1 MSKVH
6 RVHHGTFGHVCV
18 LELTGELVTHAHSSA
33 NVSFWLGGSATQVS
47 INGVPVGHD
56 AESAAI
62 IDCFVPH
69 RVMVADCA
77 TPAQTLSFYLEPEW
91 LAQVMPAHLP
101 GSFSHLDTEIS
112 PLLRD
117 ELWALRDMLLAD
129 SIDEIELDCALVAF
143 LKRALMSSRNAET
156 EDARGAHKVR
166 DFRLRKALALMRE
179 NVARDLDME
188 TVARMSGLSRAHFFS
203 MFRDE
208 LELTP
213 AIFWNSLRLE
223 EAMLQM
229 RSSPESLTSVAS
241 TLGFTAQC
249 NFTRF
254 FRQRTGVVP
263 SEYRQAL
270 RRKRRSRST
279 LTMSNASLVP
289 EPDITS
295 EQDLEPGGPLIGGS
309 ADTIEPARCF

>member
-6 RVHHGTFGHVCV
+6 RVHHGAFGHVCV
-18 LELTGELVTHAHSSA
+18 LELTGELVTHAHSCA
-33 NVSFWLGGSATQVS
+33 NVSFWLSGSATQVS
-47 INGVPVGHD
+47 IDGTPVGHD
-56 AESAAI
+56 AEKAAI

-77 TPAQTLSFYLEPEW
+77 NAAQTLSFYLEPEW
-91 LAQVMPAHLP
+91 LAQVMPSHLP
-101 GSFSHLDTEIS
+101 GSFAHLDIEIS

-117 ELWALRDMLLAD
+117 ELWTLRDMLLGET
-129 SIDEIELDCALVAF
+129 SDEIELDCALAAF
-143 LKRALMSSRNAET
+143 LRRVLMSCRNAET
-156 EDARGAHKVR
+156 DEAKRAHKVR
-166 DFRLRKALALMRE
+166 DFRLRKALTLMRE

-188 TVARMSGLSRAHFFS
+188 TVARKSGLSRAHFFS

-223 EAMLQM
+223 QAMLQM
-229 RSSPESLTSVAS
+229 RNSPESLTSVAS

-254 FRQRTGVVP
+254 FRQRTGVAP

-270 RRKRRSRST
+270 RRKRRFRISPMMPDAPIVPAPD
-279 LTMSNASLVP
+279 LLV
-289 EPDITS
+289 DRT
-295 EQDLEPGGPLIGGS
+295 
-309 ADTIEPARCF
+309 